1 MPPSA
6 IVRAKRPAAI
16 LRLIFATRSSIINSM
31 DMIYALIILA
41 YQVNTDPVETQ
52 YQFVAGTTYGP
63 TVYTDEEACV
73 EDLLQ
78 QVPGAEENNF
88 TVYQVTYDLV
98 DQLNFE
104 WDWVIA
110 GCQNHLGQFT
120 ATIHPTY
127 DYAPPKAL
135 NGVWVDEQH
144 FKLLRQH

>member
-1 MPPSA
+1 
-6 IVRAKRPAAI
+6 
-16 LRLIFATRSSIINSM
+16 M

-41 YQVNTDPVETQ
+41 YQVNTDPVITQ
-52 YQFVAGTTYGP
+52 YQFVAGTKYGP
-63 TVYTDEEACV
+63 TVYADEADCV
-73 EDLLQ
+73 EDLLE

-127 DYAPPKAL
+127 DYALPKAL

-144 FKLLRQH
+144 FRLLRQH